1 MEKAKA
7 RAKKDRIT
15 GISEIVVGAQVRKH
29 MVLISRRILFN
40 RLLQEIK
47 KIVLL
52 GQSAVVANTLR

>member
-47 KIVLL
+47 KLFCWD
-52 GQSAVVANTLR
+52 SRR

>member
-29 MVLISRRILFN
+29 MVLISLRILLN
-40 RLLQEIK
+40 CL
-47 KIVLL
+47 
-52 GQSAVVANTLR
+52 S